1 MCIAMSKKTEPVFH
15 STAKAHY
22 KRFTR
27 RKILFIFALVI
38 LIVLSIGISASIG
51 TAGISFGEVYMA
63 ILHRFFPDMVKTT
76 WLAETVVW
84 HLRLTRIIMGI
95 LSGAVLGI
103 TGAVMQGVL
112 KNSLADPYTLGISSG
127 AAFGATLAIVGG
139 IGVVG
144 GGYLIIGNAFL
155 FALLC
160 SFIIIGL
167 SSRAG
172 AHPTTMILAGVACMY
187 LFSATTTLF
196 QYFGEAD
203 AVKSAIFWSVGDL
216 SKATW
221 DNISLVFYV
230 SLVCIPIIIWKSW
243 DLNALSAGDETATS
257 LGVNVKRIRILLMIV
272 STLLVAS
279 VVCFTGTIGFI
290 GLVAP
295 HIVRFIIGG
304 DNRFLLPASALVGSL
319 ILVLAD
325 TVARNLLSPTILPVG
340 AITAVLGVPLFL
352 YLVIRRRRDYF

>member
-1 MCIAMSKKTEPVFH
+1 MTKKTEIVTK
-15 STAKAHY
+15 STVKTHY
-22 KRFTR
+22 QRFTR
-27 RKILFIFALVI
+27 RKVLFIFALII
-38 LIVLSIGISASIG
+38 LIILSVGVAASLG
-51 TAGISFGEVYMA
+51 AAGITFSEVYLT
-63 ILHRFFPDMVKTT
+63 ILHRFFPDAIPTT

-84 HLRLTRIIMGI
+84 HLRMPRIIMGI
-95 LSGAVLGI
+95 LAGAVLGI

-112 KNSLADPYTLGISSG
+112 KNSLAEPYTMGISSG

-139 IGVVG
+139 IGVIG
-144 GGYLIIGNAFL
+144 GDYLIIGNAFL

-172 AHPTTMILAGVACMY
+172 AHPTTMILAGVALMY
-187 LFSATTTLF
+187 LFSATTILF

-203 AVKSAIFWSVGDL
+203 AVKAAIFWSVGDL
-216 SKATW
+216 GKATW
-221 DNISLVFYV
+221 NNIFLVFYM
-230 SLVCIPIIIWKSW
+230 SLVCIPLIIWKSW

-257 LGVNVKRIRILLMIV
+257 LGVNVKRTRILLMIL

-295 HIVRFIIGG
+295 HLVRLIIGG
-304 DNRFLLPASALVGSL
+304 DNRFLLPASALTGSL
-319 ILVLAD
+319 ILILAD
-325 TVARNLLSPTILPVG
+325 TVARNLLSPIILPVG

-352 YLVIRRRRDYF
+352 YLILRRRRDYF